1 MDQRIHDHAA
11 TLVGWSARIEAGD
24 DVIVHVGEGAH
35 DLAVGVAT
43 ELGERNANLL
53 ARYTSDELTRA
64 YLRAHDGSFEADPA
78 YERGLYERADSVL
91 SLRGT
96 RNTTETADVPDE
108 RQRGYRSA
116 RTGIREARMG
126 TDWVSTVHPTRALA
140 QQAGMSYPAYR
151 DFVYDAV
158 LRDWERLAEE
168 MSRLE
173 GLLDEAAEVRLVKTD
188 DPTDLTLDVEARTA
202 VNSAASVAYDSHNLP
217 SGEVFTAPAD
227 AAGQIQFDVPMTIR
241 GQRVRDVLLT
251 LKDGVVVD
259 WEASEGESVLASV
272 IETDGGSRR
281 FGELGV
287 GMNRGIDRATDQ
299 ILFDE
304 KMAGTVHLALGRA
317 YDACLPDGQS
327 GTDSAVHVDL
337 ITDMRGAGT
346 RLEIDGEVIQR
357 DGHFRWEAGF
367 GGT

>member
-1 MDQRIHDHAA
+1 
-11 TLVGWSARIEAGD
+11 
-24 DVIVHVGEGAH
+24 
-35 DLAVGVAT
+35 
-43 ELGERNANLL
+43 
-53 ARYTSDELTRA
+53 
-64 YLRAHDGSFEADPA
+64 
-78 YERGLYERADSVL
+78 
-91 SLRGT
+91 
-96 RNTTETADVPDE
+96 
-108 RQRGYRSA
+108 
-116 RTGIREARMG
+116 
-126 TDWVSTVHPTRALA
+126 
-140 QQAGMSYPAYR
+140 
-151 DFVYDAV
+151 
-158 LRDWERLAEE
+158 
-168 MSRLE
+168 
-173 GLLDEAAEVRLVKTD
+173 
-188 DPTDLTLDVEARTA
+188 
-202 VNSAASVAYDSHNLP
+202 
-217 SGEVFTAPAD
+217 
-227 AAGQIQFDVPMTIR
+227 
-241 GQRVRDVLLT
+241 LLT